1 LSSFIDRLKQGRL
14 WDFPGGVFPEQ
25 FKALSNQVDI
35 ADIPL
40 PEKLCVPVKQHIGVE
55 GKLTVT
61 AGDMVLK
68 GQPLTQ
74 SSNPFAVPVHAPTS
88 GEVVAITD
96 HVSAHPSG
104 FTEPTVVIKP
114 DGLETWV
121 DLSPLQDYKSQ
132 PKPKV
137 VEALCQAGIAG
148 MGGAG
153 FPTHIKLS
161 SDKQIETLI
170 INGIECEP
178 YITSDDRLMREH
190 AWQIRQGIDVLCHLL
205 NPQNVIIAIEDN
217 KPEAIK
223 AMEVA
228 CHDDNKYLVC
238 HVPTK
243 YPAGGE
249 KQLIQVLTGKEV
261 PQNGLPV
268 DLGILMHNVG
278 TCFAIADAIFA
289 GKPLIQRVV
298 TLTGKALDAPAN
310 VWALLGTPVSH
321 LLNVADYQSKKQKQ
335 QRVIMG
341 GPMMGFTVTSSDVP
355 VVKITNCLLVPT
367 DKELPL
373 PQDEMPCIR
382 CGACADA
389 CPARLL
395 PQQLY
400 WHSKAGELEQAQAF
414 NIADCIECGACAFVC
429 PSSIPLVH
437 YYRQTKADIKIA
449 DEQKRKAE
457 QAKERFNARQE
468 RLERER
474 LEREAKRAGGATSR
488 RNSPRKPTSTQAELA
503 QTPSEQA
510 KSTHEQQAS
519 PSQSSQVE
527 KSNSS
532 SKVAAAIARAK
543 AKKAQQA
550 QAEEDQAQIE
560 DTALVENKE
569 ESKEQSQEDTNST
582 SASNSNKDRVAAAIA
597 RAKAK
602 KAQQAQTEQ
611 DKAQIEDKEES
622 KEDTNP
628 ASASNSN
635 KDRVAAAIARAKAK
649 KAQQAQVQEVQVQE
663 VQDKETQEERVNKEP
678 AQKEAQE
685 EPSSA
690 GANDK
695 KAATDDKKARVA
707 AAVARAKA
715 KKQQKQAEA
724 SQAEVSKAETNN
736 STDTHTESVE
746 AAESSSVVTDSSASE
761 TPIKTETSQTAT
773 QPAAELSPEEAEKAK
788 QARIAEAIARAK
800 ARKKQKST
808 KTHAAEATT
817 NTKIAQSTG
826 DKLSDDA
833 EAERTKRVEA
843 AIAKAKARQQERRQS
858 GKSGAKQ
865 TNSTDSKTNSTGEQ

>member
-1 LSSFIDRLKQGRL
+1 MSSFIDRLKQGRL

-55 GKLTVT
+55 GKLTIA
-61 AGDMVLK
+61 AGDKVLK

-121 DLSPLQDYKSQ
+121 ELSPLQDYKSQ

-341 GPMMGFTVTSSDVP
+341 GPMMGFTVASSEVP

-389 CPARLL
+389 CPAGLL

-488 RNSPRKPTSTQAELA
+488 RNSPRKPASTQAELA
-503 QTPSEQA
+503 QTRSEQTESA
-510 KSTHEQQAS
+510 HEQQANH
-519 PSQSSQVE
+519 SQASQAN

-550 QAEEDQAQIE
+550 QAEQDKAQIE
-560 DTALVENKE
+560 NTAKSLEAT
-569 ESKEQSQEDTNST
+569 QEDTNST

-602 KAQQAQTEQ
+602 KAQQAQE
-611 DKAQIEDKEES
+611 A
-622 KEDTNP
+622 
-628 ASASNSN
+628 
-635 KDRVAAAIARAKAK
+635 
-649 KAQQAQVQEVQVQE
+649 
-663 VQDKETQEERVNKEP
+663 QEERVNKEQV
-678 AQKEAQE
+678 QKETEE
-685 EPSSA
+685 EPSPADTSE
-690 GANDK
+690 K
-695 KAATDDKKARVA
+695 TAATDDKKARVA

-724 SQAEVSKAETNN
+724 SQAEESQAEVSQVEANQEDVNS
-736 STDTHTESVE
+736 STDTLTESVE
-746 AAESSSVVTDSSASE
+746 AAESRRVVTDSSTSE
-761 TPIKTETSQTAT
+761 TPIKTEVSPTAA

-800 ARKKQKST
+800 ARKKQKT
-808 KTHAAEATT
+808 AKTHAAEAPA
-817 NTKIAQSTG
+817 NTKISQSTG

-858 GKSGAKQ
+858 GKSAAKQ
-865 TNSTDSKTNSTGEQ
+865 TNSTGEQ